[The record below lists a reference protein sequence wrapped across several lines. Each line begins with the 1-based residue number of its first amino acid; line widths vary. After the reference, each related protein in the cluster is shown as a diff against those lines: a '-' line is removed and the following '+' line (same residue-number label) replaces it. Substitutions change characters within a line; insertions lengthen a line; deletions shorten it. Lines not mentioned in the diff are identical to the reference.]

1 MRKLP
6 GSLAG
11 TSGRS
16 DPPDSVRGLLAR
28 VLELAEEAEWAQL
41 ATLLPQALGEH
52 PGEPYVL
59 CWLGTAERELGMEA
73 VAYERFKQ
81 VLELSPRDPAVL
93 ATAGSAVAAFDD
105 PTAEGALRTAAL
117 LGPDLAHARLMYG
130 SYLARE
136 GMIEEGLRELDLAA
150 ELAPD
155 DPLVH
160 MEFGVALTFAG
171 DLEAAEVSFGRAT
184 ELDPEDGWAWI
195 LGGLAHMELGNPN
208 EVATA
213 LEHRARL
220 RPDDVVGQLLAAL
233 ALTAVG
239 SAERGLEMLER
250 ARTHAGPVDAGVVS
264 EVEDRIHEGPE
275 DARELLTEALG
286 PSSFRERLRERP

>member
-1 MRKLP
+1 MRRLP

-16 DPPDSVRGLLAR
+16 DPPDSVRDLLAR
-28 VLELAEEAEWAQL
+28 ALELAEEAEWAQL
-41 ATLLPQALGEH
+41 ATLLREGLGEH
-52 PGEPYVL
+52 PGDPHVL

-73 VAYERFKQ
+73 AAYERFKQ

-93 ATAGSAVAAFDD
+93 ATAGAAVAAFDD
-105 PTAEGALRTAAL
+105 PAAEGALRMAAL

-130 SYLARE
+130 AYLARE
-136 GMIEEGLRELDLAA
+136 GMIEEGLRELEAAA

-155 DPLVH
+155 DPLAHV
-160 MEFGVALTFAG
+160 ELGVARTFAG

-195 LGGLAHMELGNPN
+195 LGGLAHVELGNPD
-208 EVATA
+208 EAATA
-213 LEHRARL
+213 LEHGARL

-233 ALTAVG
+233 ALTVVG
-239 SAERGLEMLER
+239 SVERGLEWTPGWLR
-250 ARTHAGPVDAGVVS
+250 
-264 EVEDRIHEGPE
+264 
-275 DARELLTEALG
+275 
-286 PSSFRERLRERP
+286 RLRTAFTRAPRKHGSS